1 MRAHVNAGII
11 SNVTES
17 LFTYENSGSSFSDL
31 HDRNFTPAFE
41 AVFSSP
47 ELQARAEM
55 VCEGDV
61 FCMYDTAATGD
72 IAIGLATLGGGK
84 ELEMIA
90 NNSQPGVGAM
100 IPSFAVCSATSI
112 IYTLIPLLPPCPVLC
127 NPPCA
132 NGACVDNNTCSCSE
146 GYRGD
151 RCTDAGSTSCVH
163 YIVIRQFYKGQHVEQ
178 GNTHI
183 PHICIMQCS
192 RPVR

>member
-47 ELQARAEM
+47 ELQARAGM

-61 FCMYDTAATGD
+61 FCTYDTAATGD

-112 IYTLIPLLPPCPVLC
+112 LYS
-127 NPPCA
+127 NPPPPPMP
-132 NGACVDNNTCSCSE
+132 S
-146 GYRGD
+146 
-151 RCTDAGSTSCVH
+151 
-163 YIVIRQFYKGQHVEQ
+163 IVQSAL
-178 GNTHI
+178 
-183 PHICIMQCS
+183 C
-192 RPVR
+192 